1 MEILN
6 FSVYRISY
14 STLLQEKIGLCKL
27 LVKIYIIV
35 FNRTQNFSMPKK
47 KEFKYVCAIRGMCVC
62 VCDDYVWMYELIEMK
77 GVQLI
82 YCRIKIFQEWFVCG

>member
-1 MEILN
+1 
-6 FSVYRISY
+6 
-14 STLLQEKIGLCKL
+14 
-27 LVKIYIIV
+27 
-35 FNRTQNFSMPKK
+35 MPKK